1 MLIAKFIDSIQK
13 FIKIDELCA
22 YVIRVA
28 RAYIIIYN
36 RSKFSAAK

>member
-22 YVIRVA
+22 YIIRIV
-28 RAYIIIYN
+28 REY
-36 RSKFSAAK
+36 KM